1 MDSKAN
7 NTQFELTLKSKEKS
21 MKLDERFEE
30 LQEWSNQFKGLKEKL
45 PFDFKKTF
53 DQIRLE
59 NQKREQPFTNAL
71 IRKMLTKYRKLDV
84 ARMKKIL
91 KGNLTHLC
99 DLYGENVEDKPI
111 DKEVRKNAKESY
123 FEILDKIGQSKEE
136 RRKNSKKKAEKRRAH
151 ELRMGTGKKAKA
163 KAEAERKA
171 KEAAAK
177 AEEEKRAIEEEKKV
191 KKLTLAKPKT
201 ASVIVKKKRKVLTL
215 NR

>member
-30 LQEWSNQFKGLKEKL
+30 LQEWSDQFKGLKEKL

-91 KGNLTHLC
+91 KGDLTHLC

-111 DKEVRKNAKESY
+111 DKEVRKHAKESY

-151 ELRMGTGKKAKA
+151 EARMGTGKKAKAKA

-177 AEEEKRAIEEEKKV
+177 VEEEEKKA
-191 KKLTLAKPKT
+191 KKLTLSKPKP
-201 ASVIVKKKRKVLTL
+201 ASVVVKKKRKVLTL